1 MGELRG
7 EGDDLIVALCRRHRK
22 LSEAAGLKQSLYA
35 IEHIEPPDVIH
46 VIGSHHD
53 HGGTLEHG
61 GTRVGVACI
70 LGTCHGMAAHEVPVM
85 TSRDGKARLADPS
98 LDARD
103 VYDDGAR

>member
-7 EGDDLIVALCRRHRK
+7 EGNNLIVALCRRHRK
-22 LSEAAGLKQSLYA
+22 LSEAAGLEQSLYA

-46 VIGSHHD
+46 VIGRHHD
-53 HGGTLEHG
+53 HGGSLEHG
-61 GTRVGVACI
+61 GAGVGIACI
-70 LGTCHGMAAHEVPVM
+70 LGACHGVAAHEAPVM